1 MGRALGAHI
10 EKAPSTAIGVAKGMA
25 IGALALVLTLDA
37 SVQEFVE
44 LIALSDDA
52 RRERFDLPSSCIPII
67 SAVRAAAPSASRL
80 VVFVDCT
87 ALTTGSSSPIESTS
101 WNDK

>member
-10 EKAPSTAIGVAKGMA
+10 TKAPSTALGVAKGMA

-44 LIALSDDA
+44 LIAFA
-52 RRERFDLPSSCIPII
+52 MSS
-67 SAVRAAAPSASRL
+67 SASAAEA
-80 VVFVDCT
+80 
-87 ALTTGSSSPIESTS
+87 ALSGMRRAMAPQ
-101 WNDK
+101 NA